1 LIVKTND
8 PIIYY
13 KRLITNIK
21 EPLLIT
27 NQRLFIHRPLPIN
40 YLPFMRIPTATY
52 RLQFTPQFGF
62 KDAHAIAQYL
72 SDLGISDVYASP
84 IFKAR
89 TGSTHGYDVVDASQL
104 NPQLG
109 TVEDF
114 EELVESLQSRSLG
127 WVQDI
132 VPNHMAYSSE
142 NPYLMDLLENGP
154 DSEYCDYFDVCW
166 NSPFSNSQ
174 ERILAPLLGDFYGT
188 SLENGEIQLKYN
200 QDGLKVTYYA
210 LELPLRLETY
220 SEVFSYNLGKVA
232 RTLGRNHPDFIKLL
246 GVVYLLKNVPSEVAG
261 KQRRDQIAFIK
272 GLLWEVYTTNNQ
284 IHEFFD
290 ENICTFNGEAGKP
303 ESFNL
308 LDSVLDQQFYRLAY
322 WKVGAEE
329 MNYRRF
335 FTVNELISVKV
346 EELRV
351 FNNTHALIQQLVEQ
365 GKFTGLRIDHIDGL
379 YNPTQYLERLRE
391 KVGDTY
397 ITVEKILELSEDL
410 PDYWQIQGTSGYD
423 FMNYVNGLFCQP
435 ENKDRFD
442 QLYFAFTGFR
452 MSYPQLVKQNKHLI
466 LDRNLAGDIDNLAC
480 LLKTISNRYRYG
492 NDFTINGLKRAI
504 AEVLVLFPIYR
515 TYITSETIQDIDRQR
530 IQAVLRT
537 AKVQN
542 PILQHELTFIEKLML
557 LEFDDSLTQTEREQ
571 WLYFVMRMQQY
582 SGPLMAKGVED
593 TTLYV
598 FNRLISLNEVGGN
611 PDHFGISPTEF
622 HAYNQ
627 RHCDRWRYTMN
638 GTATHDTKR
647 GEDTR
652 ARINVLSEIP
662 DEWEA
667 MINTWSA
674 MNRGL
679 RRDRDGL
686 AMPDRNDEYLLY
698 QTLVGAFPFE
708 EQEHEFFV
716 ERVKDYLI
724 KAIRES
730 KAHTAWLRPDSD
742 YEEACTAFV
751 EQVLDPTLSQP
762 FIDAFL
768 PFQQK
773 VASYGIFNSLS
784 QTLLKLAA
792 PGVPDFYQGTELWD
806 LSLVDPDNR
815 RPVNYEHR
823 CAVLHTLITET
834 KVDILALLNSL
845 LQSKQDGRVKFF
857 LTLQGLKARNA
868 YRNLFL
874 DGNYMPLEVQGQFAN
889 HVVAFARQHQNQW
902 AIAIAPRFLAA
913 LIQPGQNPLGEAV
926 WQDTHILL
934 PDGAPTH
941 WQNVLTEQPL
951 DGAHT
956 LSVGNTLTHFP
967 VALLIHS

>member
-1 LIVKTND
+1 MK
-8 PIIYY
+8 
-13 KRLITNIK
+13 
-21 EPLLIT
+21 
-27 NQRLFIHRPLPIN
+27 
-40 YLPFMRIPTATY
+40 IPTATY

-62 KDAHAIAQYL
+62 KDAHAIASYL
-72 SDLGISDVYASP
+72 ADLGVSDVYASP

-109 TVEDF
+109 TVEEF
-114 EELVESLQSRSLG
+114 EALIESLQSRGLG

-142 NPYLMDLLENGP
+142 NPYLMDLLEHGP

-166 NSPFSNSQ
+166 NSPFANSK

-188 SLENGEIQLKYN
+188 SLENGEIQLKYDQN
-200 QDGLKVTYYA
+200 GLKVTYYA

-220 SEVFSYNLGKVA
+220 TQVFSYNLGRVA
-232 RTLGRNHPDFIKLL
+232 RSLGRNHPDFIKLL
-246 GVVYLLKNVPSEVAG
+246 GVLYLLKNVPSEVAG
-261 KQRRDQIAFIK
+261 KQRNDQVAFIK
-272 GLLWEVYTTNNQ
+272 GLLWEVYTTNDE
-284 IHEFFD
+284 IHRFID
-290 ENICTFNGEAGKP
+290 ENIQTFNGEVGKP

-308 LDSVLDQQFYRLAY
+308 LDSVLDEQFYRLAY

-351 FNNTHALIQQLVEQ
+351 FNNTHALIHKFVTD

-410 PDYWQIQGTSGYD
+410 PDYWDIQGTSGYD

-435 ENKDRFD
+435 DHKDQFD
-442 QLYFAFTGFR
+442 QLYFAFTGIR
-452 MSYPQLVKQNKHLI
+452 RSYPQVVKEKKHLI
-466 LDRNLAGDIDNLAC
+466 LERNLAGDLDNLAT
-480 LLKTISNRYRYG
+480 LLKNISNHYRYG

-515 TYITSETIQDIDRQR
+515 TYITPDGIQEVDRTRVQTV
-530 IQAVLRT
+530 IRT
-537 AKVQN
+537 AKDQN

-557 LEFDDSLTQTEREQ
+557 LKFDDSLSQTEREQ

-611 PDHFGISPTEF
+611 PEHFGISPAEF

-662 DEWEA
+662 DEWDQQ
-667 MINTWSA
+667 INTWSA

-708 EQEHEFFV
+708 DKDHEFFV

-730 KAHTAWLRPDSD
+730 KAHTAWLRPDSE
-742 YEEACTAFV
+742 YEAACTAFV
-751 EQVLDPTLSQP
+751 AQVLDPAVSQQ
-762 FIDAFL
+762 FLDAFL
-768 PFQQK
+768 PFQQR

-815 RPVNYEHR
+815 RPVNYEQR
-823 CAVLHTLITET
+823 CADLHTLMTEM
-834 KVDILALLNSL
+834 KVSLPALLESL
-845 LQSKQDGRVKFF
+845 LQTKEDGRIKFF
-857 LTLQGLKARNA
+857 LTIQGLKARNT
-868 YRNLFL
+868 YRDLFL
-874 DGNYMPLEVQGQFAN
+874 QGNYLPLEVQGALAN
-889 HVVAFARQHQNQW
+889 HIIAFARQYQGQW
-902 AIAIAPRFLAA
+902 AIAIAPRFLTS
-913 LIQPGQNPLGEAV
+913 LIQPGENPLGAAV
-926 WQDTHILL
+926 WQDTYIRL
-934 PDGAPTH
+934 PDGAPAFWRH
-941 WQNVLTEQPL
+941 VLTEQSLESTPK
-951 DGAHT
+951 
-956 LSVGNTLTHFP
+956 LSVGEVLAHFP
-967 VALLIHS
+967 VAILIG